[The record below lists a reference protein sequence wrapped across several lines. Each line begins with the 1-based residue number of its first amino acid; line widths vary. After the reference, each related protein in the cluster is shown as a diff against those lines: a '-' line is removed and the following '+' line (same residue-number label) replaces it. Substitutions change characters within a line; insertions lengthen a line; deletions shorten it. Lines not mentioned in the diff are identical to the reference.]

1 MYSVNSDIRFKTV
14 LLVSSLCDYSD
25 SYVLVQERITI
36 TGARADAVA
45 RQADERDKGVIFKN
59 VLPLLTVKVK

>member
-1 MYSVNSDIRFKTV
+1 M
-14 LLVSSLCDYSD
+14 SSLCDYSD
-25 SYVLVQERITI
+25 AYVLVKERITI